1 MHAAVA
7 WSSVET
13 QSTSLPEVMLLT
25 PQLLEDG
32 RGFFYESWTAQA
44 FAEAISPETEFVQ
57 DNHSGSRRGVIR
69 GLHYQLPERPQG
81 KLVRVV
87 IGSVFDVAVDIR
99 RSSPTFA
106 RWVGAELSA
115 ANRHQLWVPPGFA
128 HGFLALT
135 DPADMI
141 YKVTDYF
148 SPEHDRSIRW
158 DDPDIGIEWPLEGEP
173 LLSDKDANAP
183 YLRDAEVFA

>member
-1 MHAAVA
+1 
-7 WSSVET
+7 
-13 QSTSLPEVMLLT
+13 
-25 PQLLEDG
+25 
-32 RGFFYESWTAQA
+32 
-44 FAEAISPETEFVQ
+44 
-57 DNHSGSRRGVIR
+57 
-69 GLHYQLPERPQG
+69 
-81 KLVRVV
+81 
-87 IGSVFDVAVDIR
+87 
-99 RSSPTFA
+99 
-106 RWVGAELSA
+106 
-115 ANRHQLWVPPGFA
+115 VPPGFA